1 MQMKYAQQKQRE
13 MGNLLGKTL
22 DTWLSFV
29 TQDYTYSV
37 AKSIGLLFKISK
49 LKLFTSV
56 MDAPHCARHIRV
68 RYRDEQLLIT
78 HLSQRI

>member
-13 MGNLLGKTL
+13 MGNLLGKTP
-22 DTWLSFV
+22 DIWLLFV

-49 LKLFTSV
+49 QIIYISYECPSLCQAYKSE
-56 MDAPHCARHIRV
+56 I
-68 RYRDEQLLIT
+68 
-78 HLSQRI
+78 QR